1 MGKSQSYRKEGI
13 SDNRRIKV
21 EESNDQRVES
31 KVSKG
36 KIIKYWTLIKRQE
49 VIVTFQFTRGSH
61 RDVSILV
68 K

>member
-1 MGKSQSYRKEGI
+1 MGKSQIYKKGGM

-21 EESNDQRVES
+21 KESNDQRVES

-36 KIIKYWTLIKRQE
+36 EIIKYWTLIKRQK
-49 VIVTFQFTRGSH
+49 VIVMFQFTRGSH
-61 RDVSILV
+61 RDVSTLV